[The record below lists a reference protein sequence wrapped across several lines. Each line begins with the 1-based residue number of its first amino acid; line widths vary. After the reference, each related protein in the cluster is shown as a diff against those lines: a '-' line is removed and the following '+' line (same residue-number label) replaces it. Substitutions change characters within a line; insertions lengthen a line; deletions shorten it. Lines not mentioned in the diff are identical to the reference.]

1 MSKPLTYIYNL
12 SLNSGT
18 CPDRLKYDNIKPCFK
33 KGDRLQ
39 ITNYIPISLLTGF
52 SKIFE
57 MLIFN
62 RLKQHLVSNNN
73 LVSEQYDFR
82 DGVSIENAIF
92 TLTELI
98 FKGWNN
104 KELIT
109 GLFCDLTKAFD
120 CVNQLLIQ
128 KLEYYGVKGS
138 ILNWLESYL
147 YNRKQRTVLQ
157 LINST
162 KFLSEWETIRYG
174 VPQGSVLGPL
184 LFNVYISDFP
194 CIIKLLIPFSMQM
207 IQIF

>member
-1 MSKPLTYIYNL
+1 
-12 SLNSGT
+12 
-18 CPDRLKYDNIKPCFK
+18 
-33 KGDRLQ
+33 
-39 ITNYIPISLLTGF
+39 
-52 SKIFE
+52 

-157 LINST
+157 LINSS

-184 LFNVYISDFP
+184 LFNVYINDFP
-194 CIIKLLIPFSMQM
+194 CIINKVAHTILYADDTNILVSASDQNGIEF
-207 IQIF
+207 